1 MILCGKKASKDHQ
14 LIFTNIVILYTEKN
28 KIMTVFSGLGDAI
41 SAKTVFILTA
51 PIQSGK
57 TTSLTE
63 WIRNKTNVAGIL
75 TPVIN
80 GKRVFQNIKT
90 GEQFPM
96 EAVPGESEVLT
107 VGRFVFSRKN
117 FNQAVE
123 VIRNAINNPG
133 WLVIDEIGPMELTGN
148 GFSDILKEVL
158 IRRNDKLLL
167 VVRDKEDM
175 AERVKQYFNLS
186 NTVVI
191 RSPEGL
197 ESL

>member
-41 SAKTVFILTA
+41 SARTVFILTA

-117 FNQAVE
+117 FNEAPGGNFLQ
-123 VIRNAINNPG
+123 NAHYG
-133 WLVIDEIGPMELTGN
+133 K
-148 GFSDILKEVL
+148 ILYVAH
-158 IRRNDKLLL
+158 RRD
-167 VVRDKEDM
+167 
-175 AERVKQYFNLS
+175 
-186 NTVVI
+186 
-191 RSPEGL
+191 
-197 ESL
+197 

>member
-1 MILCGKKASKDHQ
+1 
-14 LIFTNIVILYTEKN
+14 
-28 KIMTVFSGLGDAI
+28 MTVSSGLDDAI

-96 EAVPGESEVLT
+96 EAVPGESEVLA

-117 FNQAVE
+117 FNEAAE

-191 RSPEGL
+191 RSPVGL
-197 ESL
+197 E

>member
-1 MILCGKKASKDHQ
+1 MILCGKKANQDHQ
-14 LIFTNIVILYTEKN
+14 LLFTNIVILYTEKN

-41 SAKTVFILTA
+41 SARTVFILTA

-90 GEQFPM
+90 AEQFPM

-117 FNQAVE
+117 FNKAVE

-175 AERVKQYFNLS
+175 TERVKQYFNLS

-197 ESL
+197 E